1 MVTQTTRLLNFYH
14 YELVRRSGKY
24 NMITEA
30 KLASR
35 SAGLDMNIYRNII
48 REYGHLK
55 RLVEIRYGS
64 MDKFMK
70 AYGKQQPQK
79 LIWL

>member
-1 MVTQTTRLLNFYH
+1 MVTKTTGLLNFYY

-24 NMITEA
+24 NMIMEA

-35 SAGLDMNIYRNII
+35 SADLDMDTYRKII
-48 REYGHLK
+48 RKYSHLK
-55 RLVEIRYGS
+55 RLAENRYGS

-70 AYGKQQPQK
+70 AYEK
-79 LIWL
+79 